1 MGVSPVILFSI
12 ASPSDMSLLP
22 SLPLSLYPPL
32 VCMGLQNYF
41 EANTTHLQLHQGC
54 SR

>member
-1 MGVSPVILFSI
+1 MGVSPLILFSI

-22 SLPLSLYPPL
+22 SLPPSLYPPL
-32 VCMGLQNYF
+32 VCMGSQNYF
-41 EANTTHLQLHQGC
+41 EANTTLLQLHQGC